1 MKNNKCDNCKKQS
14 KLSSFLESLSNEVV
28 GYILNTTVQLL
39 IFPLFGLNLSLSLN
53 LFISGI
59 HSFFGLSRI
68 YILRRLFNLSG
79 KKQSK
84 KSSLLESVTNI
95 VAGTIIS
102 FFVQLYVYPIFG
114 VVMSMGS
121 NFGITIIFL
130 VITLIRLYVLRR
142 MFNKRTKAIHKAKKA
157 AKKEQK
163 RLLKLQTIEEENAI
177 SI

>member
-14 KLSSFLESLSNEVV
+14 KISSFLESLSNEVV
-28 GYILNTTVQLL
+28 GYVLNTAVQLL
-39 IFPLFGLNLSLSLN
+39 IFPLFGINLSLSLN
-53 LFISGI
+53 LFISGV

-68 YILRRLFNLSG
+68 YILRRLFNISG

-95 VAGTIIS
+95 IAATIIN

-114 VVMSMGS
+114 VVMSVGS
-121 NFGITIIFL
+121 NLGITVIFL
-130 VITLIRLYVLRR
+130 IITLIRLYVLRR

-157 AKKEQK
+157 ARKALKAQQK
-163 RLLKLQTIEEENAI
+163 VLILNEN
-177 SI
+177 